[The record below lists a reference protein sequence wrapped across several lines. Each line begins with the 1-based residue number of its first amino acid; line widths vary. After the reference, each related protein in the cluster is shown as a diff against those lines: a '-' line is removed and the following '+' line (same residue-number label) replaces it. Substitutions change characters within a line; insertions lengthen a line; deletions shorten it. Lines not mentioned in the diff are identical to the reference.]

1 MIFLRN
7 NDTIYLQQG
16 NYIFI
21 FIRKNYEIFFDALIS
36 DGKNANL
43 PEEYDFFSGLI
54 GSWKIEYIDKKTEIP
69 LKGEWHFARV
79 LDGMAI
85 QDVIIIPSY
94 ESGITLRVFNPNKK
108 AWDVTY
114 SFVGRVI
121 RLEANI
127 QDGKIVLDNIDN
139 ENRKWVFV
147 KIEDNNFRWLDVSG
161 NGCGEWRVDF
171 EIIAQRM

>member
-1 MIFLRN
+1 M
-7 NDTIYLQQG
+7 
-16 NYIFI
+16 
-21 FIRKNYEIFFDALIS
+21 KNFFDALIS
-36 DGKNANL
+36 DSKKNTDL
-43 PEEYDFFSGLI
+43 PKEYDFFGELI
-54 GSWKIEYIDKKTEIP
+54 GSWKIQYIDKKTDVV

-121 RLEANI
+121 RLEANKH
-127 QDGKIVLDNIDN
+127 DDKIVLSHIDN
-139 ENRKWVFV
+139 EYRKWIFV
-147 KIEDNNFRWLDVSG
+147 KIEDDDFRWLDVSRNDG
-161 NGCGEWRVDF
+161 GEWQVDF

>member
-1 MIFLRN
+1 M
-7 NDTIYLQQG
+7 
-16 NYIFI
+16 
-21 FIRKNYEIFFDALIS
+21 KNFFDALIS
-36 DGKNANL
+36 DSKNANL
-43 PEEYDFFSGLI
+43 PEEYDFFSGLV
-54 GSWKIEYIDKKTEIP
+54 GSWRIKYIDRITEIAHE
-69 LKGEWHFARV
+69 GEWHFARV

-94 ESGITLRVFNPNKK
+94 ESGITLRVFDTNKK

-121 RLEANI
+121 RLEANK

-147 KIEDNNFRWLDVSG
+147 KIEDDYFRWLDVSK
-161 NGCGEWRVDF
+161 NDYGEWQVDF
-171 EIIAQRM
+171 EINAERM

>member
-1 MIFLRN
+1 M
-7 NDTIYLQQG
+7 
-16 NYIFI
+16 
-21 FIRKNYEIFFDALIS
+21 KNFFDALIS
-36 DGKNANL
+36 DSKNADL
-43 PEEYDFFSGLI
+43 PKEYDFFGELI
-54 GSWKIEYIDKKTEIP
+54 GSWKIQYIDKKTDVA

-121 RLEANI
+121 RLEANKH
-127 QDGKIVLDNIDN
+127 DGKILLSHIDN
-139 ENRKWVFV
+139 ENRKWVFA
-147 KIEDNNFRWLDVSG
+147 KIEDNNFRWLDVSRNDG
-161 NGCGEWRVDF
+161 GEWQVDF
-171 EIIAQRM
+171 EIIAERM